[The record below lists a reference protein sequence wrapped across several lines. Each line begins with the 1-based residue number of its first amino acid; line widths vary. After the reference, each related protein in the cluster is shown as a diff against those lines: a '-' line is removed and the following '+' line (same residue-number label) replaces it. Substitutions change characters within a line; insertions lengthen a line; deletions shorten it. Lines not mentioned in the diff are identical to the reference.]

1 MTDNI
6 DTTSS
11 DVTEIDLPE
20 IDDEDDYSF
29 ADPDEDTSDEPDQ
42 PETEDEPE
50 DAPDTD
56 ESEEQPEAETK
67 AAAVELTLPDGSKI
81 PAEEAVKGYLR
92 QADYSRKTSEL
103 AQKRQETEAY
113 TQRIASAADAFV
125 DYLAKMV
132 PDAPD
137 PALAHQNPAA
147 YVQAKAM
154 HEAAMAK
161 VQELMQ
167 GAGQVKAVQQQ
178 MTAEQRQA
186 QIAQGEARLV
196 EMFPDAAT
204 KEGAAKF
211 KANVA
216 KAASELGFTE
226 RELAGVTDHRLFA
239 VLHLAGIGL
248 QAKQARAKATEKVA
262 SVPPMAPRKAQLAG
276 NSGRQQAA
284 VRTFNANPTLRNAAK
299 LDWAD

>member
-29 ADPDEDTSDEPDQ
+29 ADPQADTSDEPDQ
-42 PETEDEPE
+42 TEAEDEPE
-50 DAPDTD
+50 DAP
-56 ESEEQPEAETK
+56 EPEEAEEQPAK
-67 AAAVELTLPDGSKI
+67 SAAVELTLPDGSKI

-103 AQKRQETEAY
+103 ATKRQESEAY
-113 TQRIASAADAFV
+113 AQRIATVADSFV
-125 DYLAKMV
+125 GYLAKMV

-137 PALAHQNPAA
+137 PSLATTNPSA

-161 VQELMQ
+161 VQELMAE
-167 GAGQVKAVQQQ
+167 AGQVKDVQKQL
-178 MTAEQRQA
+178 TAEQRSV

-196 EMFPDAAT
+196 EMFPEAAT
-204 KEGAAKF
+204 KEGAEKF
-211 KANVA
+211 KSNVSR
-216 KAASELGFTE
+216 AAQEMGFTAQ
-226 RELAGVTDHRLFA
+226 ELVGVTDPRMYA
-239 VLHLAGIGL
+239 VLHLAGMGL
-248 QAKQARAKATEKVA
+248 QANQARAKAAIKVA
-262 SVPPMAPRKAQLAG
+262 NVPPVTPRKTQPVV
-276 NSGRQQAA
+276 SGRQQAA
-284 VRTFNANPTLRNAAK
+284 VRKFAASPTLRNAAR